1 MFTHL
6 FGTRVTLIHRSVY
19 SDLLFFVT
27 SVVKLVCIS
36 CVIRLEKD
44 LHQVGNNI
52 TAMNS

>member
-6 FGTRVTLIHRSVY
+6 FGTCVALIHNSVC

-27 SVVKLVCIS
+27 TVVKLVCIS

-44 LHQVGNNI
+44 LH
-52 TAMNS
+52 